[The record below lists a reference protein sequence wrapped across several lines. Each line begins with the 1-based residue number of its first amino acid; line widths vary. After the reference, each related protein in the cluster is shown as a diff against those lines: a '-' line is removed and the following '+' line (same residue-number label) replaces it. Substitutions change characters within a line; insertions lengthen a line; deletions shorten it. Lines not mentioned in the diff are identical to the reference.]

1 MNAFSLP
8 VLSLMIWCPILFG
21 LLVLLAGRRL
31 RPSATRAIAL
41 AGSLPGLALSLL
53 LAAGF
58 DSSSAAMQF
67 VENTVWIARFN
78 ICYALGI
85 DGISLWLVIITAII
99 LCVVIISAWKTDK
112 ADPAAYLGAFLILSG
127 LMTGTFC
134 ALDGLLFY
142 VFFEATLVPMFI
154 IIGIWGGENRIAA
167 ALKFFLYPFFGS
179 LFMLVAIIYL
189 YLQTGN
195 FHIAGWYAAPLS
207 LPAQIALFIGFALA
221 FGIKLPMWPVHTWLP
236 DAHVEAPT
244 EGSVVLAAIMLKL
257 GGYGF
262 IRLMLPVVPDAARAL
277 SGYMIALSLAAI
289 IYIGLVALVQKDMKK
304 LVAYSSIV
312 HMGFVTMGFFLF
324 SQSAVEGAMVQMI
337 SHGFVSAAL
346 FLCIGILYERTH
358 SRQMADYGG
367 IAATMP
373 RFATLFILFAVA
385 NCALPGTSGFIG
397 EFMVIMGIV
406 KANFWLG
413 ILTASSLIIGAVYS
427 LRIVREIV
435 FGPPNTPQAAALQDI
450 GCREG
455 CILAVMAVFV
465 IAIGIFPAWLIETMQ
480 PSVAELLSYVS
491 RSKIP

>member
-1 MNAFSLP
+1 MTASSLP

-31 RPSATRAIAL
+31 CPSLVRYIAF
-41 AGSLPGLALSLL
+41 AGSLPGLVFSCL
-53 LAAGF
+53 LAAKF
-58 DSSSAAMQF
+58 DSGSAGMQF
-67 VENTVWIARFN
+67 VENALWIERFN
-78 ICYALGI
+78 IRYALGI
-85 DGISLWLVIITAII
+85 DGISLWLVALTAFI
-99 LCVVIISAWKTDK
+99 LCIVIISAWQTDK

-127 LMTGTFC
+127 LITGTFC

-142 VFFEATLVPMFI
+142 VFFEATLVPMFV
-154 IIGIWGGENRIAA
+154 IIGIWGGENRIVA

-189 YLQTGN
+189 YLQTGS
-195 FHIAGWYAAPLS
+195 FHIAGWYAVPLS
-207 LPAQIALFIGFALA
+207 LPVQIALFIGFALA

-236 DAHVEAPT
+236 DAHVEAPA
-244 EGSVVLAAIMLKL
+244 EGSVVLAALMLKL

-262 IRLMLPVVPDAARAL
+262 IRLMLPTVPDAARAL
-277 SGYMIALSLAAI
+277 SGYMIALSLVAI

-312 HMGFVTMGFFLF
+312 HMGFVTLGFFLF
-324 SQSAVEGAMVQMI
+324 QQAAVEGAMVQMI

-367 IAATMP
+367 VAATMP
-373 RFATLFILFAVA
+373 RFAALFVLFAVA

-413 ILTASSLIIGAVYS
+413 ILTASSLILGAAYS
-427 LRIVREIV
+427 LRIIREIV
-435 FGPPNTPQAAALQDI
+435 FGQPNTLQAAALKDI
-450 GCREG
+450 SRRECFLLG
-455 CILAVMAVFV
+455 LFATGV
-465 IAIGIFPAWLIETMQ
+465 IAIGIYPAWLIDTMQ
-480 PSVAELLSYVS
+480 PAIADLLLYISQ
-491 RSKIP
+491 SKIP

>member
-1 MNAFSLP
+1 MTASSLP

-21 LLVLLAGRRL
+21 LLVLLAGRRVSPAL
-31 RPSATRAIAL
+31 TRWIAL
-41 AGSLPGLALSLL
+41 AGSLPGLALSLF

-58 DSSSAAMQF
+58 DSGSAAMQF

-78 ICYALGI
+78 ICYALGV
-85 DGISLWLVIITAII
+85 DGVSLWLVVLTAFI
-99 LCVVIISAWKTDK
+99 LCVVIVSAWQTDK

-127 LMTGTFC
+127 LMTGAFC

-142 VFFEATLVPMFI
+142 VFFEATLVPMFV

-179 LFMLVAIIYL
+179 LFMLVAILYL
-189 YLQTGN
+189 YLQTGS
-195 FHIAGWYAAPLS
+195 FDIAGWYAAPLS
-207 LPAQIALFIGFALA
+207 LPVQIALFIGFALA

-244 EGSVVLAAIMLKL
+244 EGSVVLAALMLKL

-277 SGYMIALSLAAI
+277 SGCMIALSLVAV

-324 SQSAVEGAMVQMI
+324 NQSAAEGAMVQMI

-358 SRQMADYGG
+358 SRQLADYGG
-367 IAATMP
+367 VAATMP
-373 RFATLFILFAVA
+373 RFAALFVLFAVA

-397 EFMVIMGIV
+397 EFMVIMGAV
-406 KANFWLG
+406 KTRFWLG
-413 ILTASSLIIGAVYS
+413 LLTASSLIIGAAYS
-427 LRIVREIV
+427 LRIVKEIV
-435 FGPPNTPQAAALQDI
+435 FGPPNTPQAAGLKDI
-450 GCREG
+450 GRREG

-465 IAIGIFPAWLIETMQ
+465 IAIGIFPARLIETMQ
-480 PSVAELLSYVS
+480 PSVAGLLWHASQ
-491 RSKIP
+491 SKMP

>member
-1 MNAFSLP
+1 MTASSLP

-21 LLVLLAGRRL
+21 LLVLLAGRHV
-31 RPSATRAIAL
+31 RPAVIRCIAS
-41 AGSLPGLALSLL
+41 AGSLPGLILSLFL
-53 LAAGF
+53 VAGF
-58 DSSSAAMQF
+58 DSGSAAMQF
-67 VENTVWIARFN
+67 VESTVWIARFN
-78 ICYALGI
+78 IRYALGI
-85 DGISLWLVIITAII
+85 DGISLWLVVLTAFI
-99 LCVVIISAWKTDK
+99 LCVVIISAWQTDK

-142 VFFEATLVPMFI
+142 VFFEATLVPMFV

-167 ALKFFLYPFFGS
+167 ALKFFPYPFFGS

-189 YLQTGN
+189 YLQTGS

-207 LPAQIALFIGFALA
+207 LPVQIALFIGFALA

-236 DAHVEAPT
+236 DAHVEAPA
-244 EGSVVLAAIMLKL
+244 EGSVVLAALMLKL

-262 IRLMLPVVPDAARAL
+262 IRLLLPVVPDAARSL
-277 SGYMIALSLAAI
+277 SGCMIALSLVAI

-324 SQSAVEGAMVQMI
+324 RQDAIEGAMVQMI
-337 SHGFVSAAL
+337 SHGLVSAAL

-367 IAATMP
+367 VAATMP
-373 RFATLFILFAVA
+373 RFAALFVLFAVA

-397 EFMVIMGIV
+397 EFMVMMGIV
-406 KANFWLG
+406 KASFWLG
-413 ILTASSLIIGAVYS
+413 ILTASSLIIGAAYS
-427 LRIVREIV
+427 LRMIREIV
-435 FGPPNTPQAAALQDI
+435 FGKPNTPTAAALKDI
-450 GCREG
+450 GRRELFLLG
-455 CILAVMAVFV
+455 LFAAGV
-465 IAIGIFPAWLIETMQ
+465 IAIGICPAFLIETMQ
-480 PSVAELLSYVS
+480 PAIAGLLSHIS
-491 RSKIP
+491 QSKIL